1 MSCFICMCLRSIHS
15 LHSLRFGGRR
25 SYVTYRPTFTSLRSV
40 HFTHL
45 STPQHKWLSHSM
57 PQNPRSHSISFNGCL
72 STHVENLANFARFAT
87 FHPQKQPVKLHS
99 IPPTPCAIPFPHH
112 LCSFPTLSSPS
123 PDGEGSGVRCI
134 FSFPATS

>member
-87 FHPQKQPVKLHS
+87 FLPQKQPVKLHC
-99 IPPTPCAIPFPHH
+99 IPQRLVSFRSLTTYALFQRFLTP
-112 LCSFPTLSSPS
+112 LLQER
-123 PDGEGSGVRCI
+123 GQG
-134 FSFPATS
+134 

>member
-1 MSCFICMCLRSIHS
+1 MFYLHVLAVGSFSS
-15 LHSLRFGGRR
+15 LIPFQVRF
-25 SYVTYRPTFTSLRSV
+25 SYLKPIPFTSLRLF

-45 STPQHKWLSHSM
+45 STPQHKWLSHTM
-57 PQNPRSHSISFNGCL
+57 PQNPRSHSTSFNGCL

-87 FHPQKQPVKLHS
+87 FHRPVKLHS
-99 IPPTPCAIPFPHH
+99 IPPTPCVIPFPHH

-123 PDGEGSGVRCI
+123 PSGEGSGVRCI